1 MVTEARNNTIS
12 KAGLRKLF
20 NTILKKSSIRP
31 PIEVSRNNDLISDFS
46 SKCEKFKNCLKEYID
61 NNNDLLARRVKSRL
75 KVIESMQEGI
85 INCLECYLS
94 GDIKSAYDSFEEMLE
109 PDFISR
115 HIKNICVPL
124 STICSAKKP
133 LFRVRKSERP
143 LSTRKDIFH
152 IPFSQRHLVR
162 AQRYSVA
169 GLPCLYLGT
178 SLYICWREMDKPD
191 FDKLYISS
199 FVTDSED
206 DESLLLNFS
215 ADFLYQTKL
224 FFPKMTVS
232 SSVSF
237 SESHS
242 KEEFSTATML
252 SYLAVWPLIIACNYL
267 KKYSDASFIQEY
279 IIPNLLMQWISRDIN
294 DYNIVGIAYR
304 STKLPANADSD
315 KGVNVVLPPKVRYED
330 MKDNEFCTELSALF
344 HCTPPVSWQVL
355 KTLEYVP
362 LRQSFSDR
370 EKLSDSLRSKK
381 NWDVMG
387 NLDDEILSIYK
398 LSDFYKLEVCIDEIQ
413 VYDDIN
419 A

>member
-1 MVTEARNNTIS
+1 MVIETKSKKIS
-12 KAGLRKLF
+12 KVALKRLF

-31 PIEVSRNNDLISDFS
+31 PIEVGKNNDLITDFS
-46 SKCEKFKNCLKEYID
+46 AKCEKFKDCLKEYIE
-61 NNNDLLARRVKSRL
+61 NNNDDILARRVKSRL
-75 KVIESMQEGI
+75 KVIESVQEGI
-85 INCLECYLS
+85 INCLECFLS

-109 PDFISR
+109 PDFVSR
-115 HIKNICVPL
+115 HIKNICIPL
-124 STICSAKKP
+124 SEKCGNNKR

-152 IPFSQRHLVR
+152 IPFNQRHLVS

-199 FVTDSED
+199 FTTNSENN
-206 DESLLLNFS
+206 ESLLLDFS
-215 ADFLYQTKL
+215 ADFLYKTKL
-224 FFPKMTVS
+224 FFTSKKEHS
-232 SSVSF
+232 SAKELSSV
-237 SESHS
+237 
-242 KEEFSTATML
+242 TML
-252 SYLAVWPLIIACNYL
+252 SYLALWPLIIACNYL
-267 KKYSDASFIQEY
+267 KKHSNASFIQEY

-304 STKLPANADSD
+304 STKLPANADSER
-315 KGVNVVLPPKVRYED
+315 GVNVVLPPKIRYED
-330 MKDNEFCTELSALF
+330 MKVNEFCPELSGLF

-370 EKLSDSLRSKK
+370 EILSDELRNKK
-381 NWDVMG
+381 LWDIMG

-398 LSDFYKLEVCIDEIQ
+398 LSDFYKLEVCMDEIQ
-413 VYDDIN
+413 VHNDIN
-419 A
+419 T